1 MFHAT
6 MAAAID
12 GVRSFAQADE
22 LAHAIW
28 QAHASAEIDDDGAQ
42 RLAERL
48 HARRQSLRAEV
59 TPVGAVLR
67 RASIFPPKRTQR
79 SPDRIA
85 SRERLRLLAYS
96 GPLPPVLA
104 ARFTPAQLA
113 VLRVVRDAVAEAEDG
128 ACALCLDAIA
138 ARAGVCRRTAQA
150 TLRLAEGDGLL
161 TITERPRTGQ
171 TNDTNLVRI
180 VSREWQAWMRHATR
194 KPIAARQSSI
204 PAVPSIGCKAIPP
217 TDRDLY
223 LKGKRLAAPRQKSA
237 EGQGSPQVAGAEGRG
252 CEAERAETVRRA
264 MAGLFGR

>member
-12 GVRSFAQADE
+12 GVRSFAQADV

-42 RLAERL
+42 RLAEQL
-48 HARRQSLRAEV
+48 HAHRQSLRAEV
-59 TPVGAVLR
+59 RPVGAVVH

-96 GPLPPVLA
+96 GPLPPALA
-104 ARFTPAQLA
+104 SRFTPAQLA
-113 VLRVVRDAVAEAEDG
+113 VLRIVRDAVAEATDG
-128 ACALCLDAIA
+128 ACTLCLDAIA

-161 TITERPRTGQ
+161 TITERPRTGR

-180 VSREWQAWMRHATR
+180 ISREWQAWMRHATR
-194 KPIAARQSSI
+194 KPAAV
-204 PAVPSIGCKAIPP
+204 PAVPSIGCKANPP

-223 LKGKRLAAPRQKSA
+223 LKGKRLVEPKQKAA
-237 EGQGSPQVAGAEGRG
+237 EGQSSPQVAGAEGRG